1 LQHNGLRAII
11 RFMKFS
17 LRTLMI
23 AVTLGPALLAGVF
36 FLLREVS
43 LAAATLGIG
52 FALLALIAVYDF
64 VRGV

>member
-1 LQHNGLRAII
+1 
-11 RFMKFS
+11 MKYS
-17 LRTLMI
+17 LRSLI
-23 AVTLGPALLAGVF
+23 VVVTVGPALLSGAF

-52 FALLALIAVYDF
+52 FALLALIAAYDF